1 MCQDWSRALHYFFGT
16 EENVVEFRLSPGN
29 MNTVLFIHLLL
40 WPRETSCVHRVEGS
54 HEQI

>member
-40 WPRETSCVHRVEGS
+40 WPRETCVHRVEGS